1 MRTHCMVTVVALVL
15 VALVAT
21 GIQAQSCYHYEN
33 NLCWK
38 GNIPL
43 RGDGGTSVLGHI
55 AGSADVFGV
64 AYERDGFLLYQTT
77 SDPLAP
83 DVYGPIPSFGL
94 FHAVVEGGGYYW
106 VADSDTGLVL
116 IDARDPGTMHIED
129 VVDVPATGVGK
140 SRDHIMCAD
149 QGGTFSLVTNDPT
162 DPQVAGSTTLPGAG
176 WAVCE
181 AQDLQHAYVACWDAG
196 VAVVDCTTTPPSV
209 VNTVSV
215 PNNAVSVCVVD
226 TLLYVG
232 TSNDYFSYGSLEV
245 LSISDRV
252 NPHHIAGVG
261 SHPPW
266 DMSYSDGHIYA
277 SGYGLSIF
285 GLEGGVYPG
294 LAEHV
299 TMTGQALGGVLATSD
314 YCYVVVNPSWV
325 DAGGVNVLAKPSH
338 SFRSAHTTWGG
349 LTYASDVI
357 ADGGY
362 AYVLQYTDPVSIS
375 AVDLETGTV
384 TDLASAAN
392 GSDPTSMKQ
401 FDGHILV
408 TTEDD
413 GLLVFEIL
421 SPGQVE
427 YVTGIVFPDT
437 DVLSEVATYGEYAYC
452 AGETAIVVVD
462 LQTPS
467 VPVMVQTLDGGI
479 YGSFRGLD
487 IYGDVMYAAF
497 DNYDGELAIRAYDV
511 GADPVD
517 PPVLGELATV
527 ADGYSEELD
536 AVGGTVYVA
545 GSHGLTIADFTDP
558 SNPAWASQLTT
569 GWISYAV
576 EVSGTWAYVVSSDD
590 GVYVVDCADPFHPEI
605 VGHVCAQPPMTDAPA
620 AVTLHGDDVLF
631 VDWDSSLAVAY
642 RMCDEVLDVP
652 EQDDTFVARPGL
664 SQNQPNPF
672 NPTTSVSYTLPT
684 GGHAKLGVYNVA
696 GRLVATL
703 FDGPR
708 TAGEHIAVWDGRTD
722 DGEEAASG
730 VYFCRL
736 ETEESHRSISMV
748 LLK

>member
-1 MRTHCMVTVVALVL
+1 MVAIVALSVI
-15 VALVAT
+15 VVSTPGAF
-21 GIQAQSCYHYEN
+21 AQDCYHYGN

-43 RGDGGTSVLGHI
+43 RGGGTSTLGHI

-64 AYERDGFLLYQTT
+64 AYERDGFLLYETT
-77 SDPLAP
+77 FDPLQP
-83 DVYGPIPSFGL
+83 NVYGPIPSFGL

-129 VVDVPATGVGK
+129 IIDVPATGVGM
-140 SRDHIMCAD
+140 SRDYIMCAD
-149 QGGTFSLVTNDPT
+149 QGGTFSLVANDPT
-162 DPQVAGSTTLPGAG
+162 DPQFVDSTTLPGAG

-181 AQDLQHAYVACWDAG
+181 AQDLQHAYVACWDGG
-196 VAVVDCTTTPPSV
+196 VAVVDVTTSPPSV
-209 VNTVSV
+209 VNTVTV
-215 PNNAVSVCVVD
+215 PNNAISVCVVD
-226 TLLYVG
+226 TLLFVG
-232 TSNDYFSYGSLEV
+232 TSNNYFSYGSLEV

-252 NPHHIAGVG
+252 NPYHIAGVG
-261 SHPPW
+261 CPPPW
-266 DMSYSDGHIYA
+266 DMSYTDAHIYA

-285 GLEGGVYPG
+285 ALEGGVYPG
-294 LAEHV
+294 LVEHV

-349 LTYASDVI
+349 LSDAADVI
-357 ADGGY
+357 AVDGY
-362 AYVLQYTDPVSIS
+362 AYVMQYTNPVSLS
-375 AVDLETGTV
+375 AVDLATGAV
-384 TDLASAAN
+384 TDVEPAESGA
-392 GSDPTSMKQ
+392 DPTSMTQ
-401 FDGHILV
+401 FGSHILV

-452 AGETAIVVVD
+452 AGETAVVVVD

-479 YGSFRGLD
+479 YGSFQGLD
-487 IYGDVMYAAF
+487 VYGDVMYAAF

-527 ADGYSEELD
+527 ADGYSEDLD
-536 AVGGTVYVA
+536 AVGGIVYVA

-558 SNPAWASQLTT
+558 SDPAWASQLKT
-569 GWISYAV
+569 GWISYAI

-590 GVYVVDCADPFHPEI
+590 GVYVVDCADPGDPEI

-620 AVTLHGDDVLF
+620 AVALHGDDVLF
-631 VDWDSSLAVAY
+631 VDWDAYLAVAY
-642 RMCDEVLDVP
+642 RMCDEVLGVP
-652 EQDDTFVARPGL
+652 GDDHVSWKRPEL
-664 SQNQPNPF
+664 RQNHPNPF
-672 NPTTSVSYTLPT
+672 NPKTSVSYALPT
-684 GGHAKLGVYNVA
+684 DGHARVGIYNVA

-703 FDGPR
+703 VDGLQ
-708 TAGEHIAVWDGRTD
+708 TAGEHVAVWNGRTD
-722 DGEEAASG
+722 AGEEAASG

-736 ETEESHRSISMV
+736 ETEESHRSIRMV